1 MYWKCE
7 DKNCKGRGNSCGEML
22 PPLKLTKAHNLW
34 HEPSLVK
41 REVYETIRD
50 YRLASTSIKSK
61 GKNRQILKDILKD
74 KSDDVLAELP
84 TASALAQQG
93 NRINKRGQTR
103 SKEPKKL
110 KDLVIDNCLKKT
122 YKGEEFFM
130 GESGEDNERV
140 FLFSTTKN
148 LKLLSKYTAWMGDGT
163 FAVLPLIFLQLYTI
177 LVIVNNFP
185 LPLAFGL
192 LPNKKTKTYIAFFSL
207 IYPFL
212 TSTPTSINVDFELAC
227 FTAVKKVFGNS
238 IQIYG
243 CYFHLSQ
250 SFFRNVQLKGLI
262 KEYKLNKNFQFCFNL
277 CQAVSFLRIEDVKR
291 GFGLIKSHVRNHCAK
306 FSVIITYIE
315 IYYVGKGVQGVP
327 RFPISSWNLHQRV
340 LLGFPRTSNKLERFN
355 KEFNLDCGDYHQAT
369 FDIIENL
376 RLEQG
381 QTENT
386 IVKIK
391 LGEKKPQNQ
400 LQIDF
405 DSAIM
410 TILNNYDM
418 NDLFDVLSNLAMCI
432 GKHKHIINKSKKGRK
447 KKPMSSDS
455 DDN

>member
-1 MYWKCE
+1 MV
-7 DKNCKGRGNSCGEML
+7 
-22 PPLKLTKAHNLW
+22 PPLLLTKAHNLW
-34 HEPSLVK
+34 HEPTLVK
-41 REVYETIRD
+41 RQVYETISE
-50 YRLASTSIKSK
+50 YRLASTSSKSK

-74 KSDDVLAELP
+74 KSEDVLAELP
-84 TASALAQQG
+84 SASALAQQG
-93 NRINKRGQTR
+93 NRLNKRVQAR

-110 KDLVIDNCLKKT
+110 KDLVIEDCLKKT

-130 GESGEDNERV
+130 GESGDHNERV
-140 FLFSTTKN
+140 FLFTTTKN

-192 LPNKKTKTYIAFFSL
+192 LSNKKTKTYIAFFSL

-212 TSTPTSINVDFELAC
+212 SSTPTSINVDFELAC

-243 CYFHLSQ
+243 CDFHLSQ
-250 SFFRNVQLKGLI
+250 SFFRNVQVKGLI

-277 CQAVSFLRIEDVKR
+277 CQALSFLRIEDVKR
-291 GFGLIKSHVRNHCAK
+291 GFGLIKSHVRNHCSK
-306 FSVIITYIE
+306 FSVMMTHIE
-315 IYYVGKGVQGVP
+315 INYVGKSFNCDP
-327 RFPISSWNLHQRV
+327 RFPISSWNMHKRV

-369 FDIIENL
+369 YDIIENL

-391 LGEKKPQNQ
+391 LGEKKPTNQ

-410 TILNNYDM
+410 NILNNYDTD
-418 NDLFDVLSNLAMCI
+418 DLFDVLSNLAMCI
-432 GKHKHIINKSKKGRK
+432 VKHKHIINKSKEGKKRK
-447 KKPMSSDS
+447 IMSSDS
-455 DDN
+455 DDK